1 VPSSRRLR
9 TRKLLG
15 LSLLAAV
22 TLSAAPLAVAGGPPL
37 CSGRPATIVGTAA
50 GDHLAG
56 TIRADVIWGGAGND
70 RIQAGPGDDLV
81 CAGPGNDSVFGEG
94 GRDTLWGGGGADT
107 MDGGSSDDT
116 MFGGPGPDFLMGGAG
131 ADQLAGAAG
140 NDHLAG
146 GPGTDTLSGG
156 PGADIL
162 GGGAEGDTLRGGEDG
177 DSLEG
182 GDGDDGCDGGP
193 GRDFAAA
200 CEEVIATETG
210 QVGEPLTRPG
220 LHQVALTFDDGP
232 AYTYTEQILDI
243 LARYDVTATFFVI
256 GRHGAAQRELLRRV
270 ADEGHSVQNHSWD
283 HYHLSRY
290 SDAFVEDQLVR
301 TNRLIEE
308 VTGTAPHCL
317 RPPYGSV
324 NDRVRAVA
332 AGLGMATVM
341 WDVNPSDWAHPGA
354 GSVSYTVLHGTGGG
368 DIVLLHDIGGPSTIG
383 ALPAIIEGLQAR
395 GYEFVPLCTVPGV
408 APRQTGPGRTD
419 EPPEAR

>member
-1 VPSSRRLR
+1 MTSFRRGR
-9 TRKLLG
+9 APRLLG
-15 LSLLAAV
+15 LPLLAAL
-22 TLSAAPLAVAGGPPL
+22 TLGTAPLAGAGGPPL

-50 GDHLAG
+50 GDHLQG
-56 TIRADVIWGGAGND
+56 TIRADVIWGGRGAD
-70 RIQAGPGDDLV
+70 EIEAGPGDDVV
-81 CAGPGNDSVFGEG
+81 CAGPGNDSVLGEG

-107 MDGGSSDDT
+107 MDGGSSDDSLS
-116 MFGGPGPDFLMGGAG
+116 GGPGPDLLIGGAG

-140 NDHLAG
+140 NDSLFG
-146 GPGTDTLSGG
+146 GLGADTLSGG
-156 PGADIL
+156 PGADTL
-162 GGGAEGDTLRGGEDG
+162 EGGAEGDTLRGGADA

-182 GDGDDGCDGGP
+182 GDGADGCDGGP
-193 GRDFAAA
+193 GRDSAAA

-220 LHQVALTFDDGP
+220 PHQVALTFDDGP
-232 AYTYTEQILDI
+232 AYAYTEQILDL

-256 GRHGAAQRELLRRV
+256 GRHGAAQRELLRRI
-270 ADEGHSVQNHSWD
+270 AEEGHSVQNHSWD
-283 HYHLSRY
+283 HYHLTRY

-368 DIVLLHDIGGPSTIG
+368 DIVLLHDIGGSSTIG

-395 GYEFVPLCTVPGV
+395 DYEFVPLCTVPGV

-419 EPPEAR
+419 ESPAAR